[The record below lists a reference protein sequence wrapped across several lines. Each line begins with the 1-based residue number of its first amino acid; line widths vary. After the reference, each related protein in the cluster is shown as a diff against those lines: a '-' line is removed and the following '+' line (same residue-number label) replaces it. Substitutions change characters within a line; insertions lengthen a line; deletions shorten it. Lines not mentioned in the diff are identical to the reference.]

1 MKITREIKRMD
12 TGILVAEVTSQEQAI
27 MDELSTRRER
37 LDAALRNAR
46 RDAKK
51 ARQNVN
57 QLKKQL
63 KAVLAE
69 LWPLQ
74 KIRFPGL

>member
-1 MKITREIKRMD
+1 MNITREIKRLD
-12 TGILVAEVTSQEQAI
+12 TGILVASLTPEEQAK
-27 MDELSTRRER
+27 MTELTTRCER
-37 LDAALRNAR
+37 LDVALWNAK

-63 KAVLAE
+63 KSVHAE

-74 KIRFPGL
+74 KIRFPEL